1 MDSTADADGFFLD
14 IGAEVHFCLLR
25 VLEAPGQAPHS
36 RFVTLH
42 SSLYERFKITNSHVA
57 WVDTVKTSASNELPP
72 QDPDWYAPL
81 PETSTR
87 IKSV

>member
-1 MDSTADADGFFLD
+1 MDSTADADGFSD
-14 IGAEVHFCLLR
+14 TGAQVHFCLLC

-36 RFVTLH
+36 RFVTLSH
-42 SSLYERFKITNSHVA
+42 DERLKITNSHVA
-57 WVDTVKTSASNELPP
+57 WVDTVKTSSSNELPP

-87 IKSV
+87 QINQI